1 MRQKSPI
8 SRVLLSGA
16 LLLAW
21 VPAWAQIQP
30 APADAPSAE
39 EVVRKS
45 VELARLNFDR
55 GKDYTFIQRVE
66 QRQLHKDGRL
76 KKKEAETFD
85 VVILEGTQYQKKVA
99 VDDKPLTGKKM
110 EESEKAFEKE
120 LAKRRKESDRE
131 RRKRLEK
138 EAEDREEFRALIAEI
153 PYAYRLTLAGTETI
167 DGVRTWVVDA
177 KPRAEYQPRVK
188 RSDLLPKFEGRLWID
203 GDEYQWV
210 KVEARTI
217 APVNF
222 GWVLARVYPGS
233 VMTFRQT
240 RINNEV
246 WLPAQATMKLDAKL
260 AMLMKVKG
268 EIDVTWKDY
277 RKFQSDSRIVS
288 TEEVTEKD

>member
-8 SRVLLSGA
+8 LCLA
-16 LLLAW
+16 LGCSLLACW
-21 VPAWAQIQP
+21 LPGAPQVSPP
-30 APADAPSAE
+30 PADAPSAE
-39 EVVRKS
+39 SVVQKS

-66 QRQLHKDGRL
+66 QRQYHKDGKL
-76 KKKEAETFD
+76 KKKESSTFD

-110 EESEKAFEKE
+110 EESSKDFEKE
-120 LAKRRKESDRE
+120 LAKRRNESERE

-138 EAEDREEFRALIAEI
+138 EAEDREDFRALIAEI
-153 PYAYRLTLAGTETI
+153 PRAYHLTMAGTEMI
-167 DGVRTWVVDA
+167 DGIRTWVIDA
-177 KPRAEYQPRVK
+177 KPRAGYEPRAK
-188 RSDLLPKFEGRLWID
+188 RADLLPKFEGRLWID
-203 GDEYQWV
+203 EVEFQWV

-222 GWVLARVYPGS
+222 GWVLARIYPGS
-233 VMTFRQT
+233 VMTFRQS
-240 RINNEV
+240 RVNNEV

-268 EIDVTWKDY
+268 EIDVTWKEY